1 MPVLPGAEPY
11 RHEGGEVGVLLC
23 HGFTGSP
30 QSLRPWAEY
39 LAERGLTVAL
49 PLLPG
54 HGTRWEDMQLT
65 GWQDWYAEV
74 DRELR
79 ALRERCS
86 QVFVAGLSMGG
97 ALALRLAARH
107 GDAISGVMVVNP
119 GIKVHG
125 LAAHALPV
133 ARHLVRTA
141 PGIASDIAQEGSEE
155 VGYDRVPLHAAHS
168 LRIFFRRVDGELPQV
183 TQPLLLLR
191 SPQDHVVPPADSARV
206 LSRVSSV
213 DVTEVLLEQSYH
225 VATLDIDADR
235 IFEESYAFI
244 GRLAPGAGEH
254 ASGTGQVSQQE
265 GTAAGG

>member
-39 LAERGLTVAL
+39 LAEHGLTVSL

-79 ALRERCS
+79 SLRERCS
-86 QVFVAGLSMGG
+86 DVFVAGLSMG
-97 ALALRLAARH
+97 ATLALRLAAKH
-107 GDAISGVMVVNP
+107 GEAVGGVVVVNP
-119 GIKVHG
+119 ANRMHG
-125 LAAHALPV
+125 FSPYALPV
-133 ARHLVRTA
+133 ARHLVRTSK
-141 PGIASDIAQEGSEE
+141 GIASDIAKEGSAEL
-155 VGYDRVPLHAAHS
+155 GYDRVPLHAAHS
-168 LRIFFRRVDGELPQV
+168 LRNFFRLVDGELPQV
-183 TQPLLLLR
+183 TQPLLVLR
-191 SPQDHVVPPADSARV
+191 SPQDHVVPPADSARI
-206 LSRVSSV
+206 LGRVSSR
-213 DVTEVLLEQSYH
+213 DVTEILLEQSYH
-225 VATLDIDADR
+225 VATLDHDADR
-235 IFEESYAFI
+235 IFEESLAFI
-244 GRLAPGAGEH
+244 CRLAPSVGK
-254 ASGTGQVSQQE
+254 E